1 VRPARAVRPH
11 RCENVLVSV
20 GESNWTTASTWGRSR
35 PRAATSV
42 ANKIEGFEDD
52 AIEEANASR
61 VRVRADGGRLPW
73 RE

>member
-1 VRPARAVRPH
+1 M
-11 RCENVLVSV
+11 
-20 GESNWTTASTWGRSR
+20 STWGKSS

-42 ANKIEGFEDD
+42 ANNIEGFEDD